1 MDDINVSKDS
11 NMVVD
16 RIEGE
21 FIIVEVTDNNNA
33 DTKPQYLH
41 LPVSLFHS
49 GVEEGMKVHIEKETE
64 LRCTITFLAVSKE
77 DRLEEAQARLNRLKS
92 RDPQE
97 DIIDL

>member
-1 MDDINVSKDS
+1 MGDINFSKDS

-21 FIIVEVTDNNNA
+21 FIIVEVTDTTTT

-41 LPVSLFHS
+41 IPVSLFNHA
-49 GVEEGMKVHIEKETE
+49 VEEGMKVQIERETE
-64 LRCTITFLAVSKE
+64 LRCTITILAVSKE
-77 DRLEEAQARLNRLKS
+77 DTLEEAKSRLNRLKS
-92 RDPQE
+92 RDPLD